1 MPAPGPIYSISVDA
15 VALVAATAKN
25 VIEIR
30 TPSTTGIVPIMW
42 WVEFDG
48 TTATNVP
55 VKVEVG
61 RYSASTTATTT
72 SATPSAVN
80 YGHNA
85 LVSQTT
91 CFTNCNADS
100 GSASQIELHRVSP
113 TSGFVW
119 VESLGNEWSVPVSS
133 FWRMRLT
140 AANAVNATVGVRWSE

>member
-1 MPAPGPIYSISVDA
+1 MPAPGPIYSISVDQ
-15 VALVAATAKN
+15 VALAASTAKD

-48 TTATNVP
+48 VTATSTP

-61 RYSASTTATTT
+61 RYSASTTATST
-72 SATPSAVN
+72 SATPSLVN

-85 LVSQTT
+85 LTSQCT

-100 GSASQIELHRVSP
+100 GSASQIEIHRVPP

-119 VESLGNEWSVPVSS
+119 VESLGNEWSVPASS